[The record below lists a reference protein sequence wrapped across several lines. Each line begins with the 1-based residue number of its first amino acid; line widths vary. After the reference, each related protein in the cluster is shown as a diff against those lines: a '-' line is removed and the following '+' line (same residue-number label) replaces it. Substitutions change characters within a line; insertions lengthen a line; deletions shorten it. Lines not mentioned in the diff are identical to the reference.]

1 MVATT
6 RAPGASLKAPFAS
19 NCLSPFP
26 NRPNSKSVEAGL
38 PNQLPEAWGAGG
50 RAFESLR
57 AQSTQQ
63 REATAAPRPIRYER
77 PGVVVV
83 IETNGM
89 RRARPWGL
97 LGDSSIASARC
108 WRIWQPSPRTAFR
121 PSSKVSRAS
130 TCSPRQR
137 LRSFGVCFR
146 PRRTSLRDPEL
157 TVAVPKLPFSRRRRS
172 PLDSE
177 SRSHDGRRQPFS
189 RDRGKGR
196 RRPGPTHAVRPA
208 CHGVC

>member
-6 RAPGASLKAPFAS
+6 RAPGASLKAPFVS
-19 NCLSPFP
+19 NCLSPFTI
-26 NRPNSKSVEAGL
+26 RPNSKSVEAGL

-57 AQSTQQ
+57 AESTQQ

-77 PGVVVV
+77 PDVVVV

-108 WRIWQPSPRTAFR
+108 WRIWQPSPRTAFG
-121 PSSKVSRAS
+121 PSSKASRAS

-137 LRSFGVCFR
+137 
-146 PRRTSLRDPEL
+146 
-157 TVAVPKLPFSRRRRS
+157 PFSNA
-172 PLDSE
+172 P
-177 SRSHDGRRQPFS
+177 SRCSAYCLSCSRTLSVVSKRGNSAKRLSRAALAYQRWRNFGLVIRQLIVAS
-189 RDRGKGR
+189 RPEADTALGG
-196 RRPGPTHAVRPA
+196 
-208 CHGVC
+208 

>member
-1 MVATT
+1 MWPGKVIVATT

-19 NCLSPFP
+19 NCLSPFTI
-26 NRPNSKSVEAGL
+26 RPNSKSVEAGL

-108 WRIWQPSPRTAFR
+108 WRIWQPSPKTAFR

-146 PRRTSLRDPEL
+146 PRRTSLRDP
-157 TVAVPKLPFSRRRRS
+157 K
-172 PLDSE
+172 
-177 SRSHDGRRQPFS
+177 
-189 RDRGKGR
+189 
-196 RRPGPTHAVRPA
+196 PT
-208 CHGVC
+208 

>member
-19 NCLSPFP
+19 NCLSPFTI
-26 NRPNSKSVEAGL
+26 RPNSKSVEAGL

-108 WRIWQPSPRTAFR
+108 WRIWQPSPKTAFR

-137 LRSFGVCFR
+137 LRSFGGLLSPEANFASR
-146 PRRTSLRDPEL
+146 PLAACRARAKRTSAD
-157 TVAVPKLPFSRRRRS
+157 F
-172 PLDSE
+172 
-177 SRSHDGRRQPFS
+177 
-189 RDRGKGR
+189 
-196 RRPGPTHAVRPA
+196 AVRPWMVYPQNRA
-208 CHGVC
+208 KLRFRLLRERWNEVPALPARESTRAEILR